1 MNSLSKIVPISR
13 GIIYSQISIRSLST
27 QILRSTNQHY
37 LRSRQG
43 SNPVANSRR
52 FASHSTINLLQQ
64 QEQIANNELN
74 NPQAQ
79 LEFYKTL
86 LAYNYPHI
94 LVQRFETPGI
104 ASSPECVQLYIDALN
119 KVGQTAKAAEVARQQ
134 QQHQTQYQTNGG
146 NIGVGLP
153 YGFGSR
159 QEPVHVVVSE
169 SLLTILSKWLDR
181 KSVV

>member
-1 MNSLSKIVPISR
+1 M
-13 GIIYSQISIRSLST
+13 
-27 QILRSTNQHY
+27 
-37 LRSRQG
+37 
-43 SNPVANSRR
+43 ANSRR

-134 QQHQTQYQTNGG
+134 EQHQH
-146 NIGVGLP
+146 NIKP
-153 YGFGSR
+153 TEEYR
-159 QEPVHVVVSE
+159 CWI
-169 SLLTILSKWLDR
+169 TIWVWLETR
-181 KSVV
+181 TSSCCC

>member
-13 GIIYSQISIRSLST
+13 GIIYSQSSIRSLST

-94 LVQRFETPGI
+94 LVQRFETQGYELIPRM
-104 ASSPECVQLYIDALN
+104 CTVVHRCID
-119 KVGQTAKAAEVARQQ
+119 KVDK
-134 QQHQTQYQTNGG
+134 
-146 NIGVGLP
+146 LP
-153 YGFGSR
+153 K
-159 QEPVHVVVSE
+159 QP
-169 SLLTILSKWLDR
+169 K
-181 KSVV
+181 